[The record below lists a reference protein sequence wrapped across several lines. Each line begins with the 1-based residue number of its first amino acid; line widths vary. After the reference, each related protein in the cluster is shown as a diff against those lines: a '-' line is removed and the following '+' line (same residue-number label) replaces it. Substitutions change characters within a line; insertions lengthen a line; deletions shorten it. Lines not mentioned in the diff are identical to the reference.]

1 MAGWIGFAAVM
12 MLIVGILDF
21 IEGLIAIVRD
31 NYFVLTSNQL
41 IVFDTTT
48 WGWITLIWGAV
59 LVLAGLGL
67 WAGSGFARWLTVAL
81 CSVNIVGQLAW
92 LGGSAT
98 SLWTL
103 TILTLSIVVIYALVA
118 RWDGYPETVTG

>member
-31 NYFVLTSNQL
+31 NYFLLTSSQL

-48 WGWITLIWGAV
+48 WGWITLIWGLSWSSQGSRSGQARIRPLAHGRAV
-59 LVLAGLGL
+59 QREHRGTARL
-67 WAGSGFARWLTVAL
+67 ARWERH
-81 CSVNIVGQLAW
+81 LAVDAHDPHAEHRRDLRARRP
-92 LGGSAT
+92 LG
-98 SLWTL
+98 
-103 TILTLSIVVIYALVA
+103 
-118 RWDGYPETVTG
+118 RYPETVTG